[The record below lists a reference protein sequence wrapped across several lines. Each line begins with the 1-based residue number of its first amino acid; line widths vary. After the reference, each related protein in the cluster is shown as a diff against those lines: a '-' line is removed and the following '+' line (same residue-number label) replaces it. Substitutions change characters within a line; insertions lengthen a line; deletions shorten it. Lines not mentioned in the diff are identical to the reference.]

1 MQNAMNVRKVY
12 RFKSDG
18 DAQTMKGR
26 KCNLEREK
34 SEDHKYF
41 KAPFLKY
48 EGPPLSV
55 LVVVAR

>member
-1 MQNAMNVRKVY
+1 MD
-12 RFKSDG
+12 FKSDG